1 MVSEL
6 VDLDRIKELCPL
18 IRTDGLQGGLWV
30 PEDGVANP
38 VEICLALAILAS
50 KEGVRIVNNCEVT
63 TLFVKR
69 NKRVKYQLIFVKWFF
84 FP

>member
-1 MVSEL
+1 M
-6 VDLDRIKELCPL
+6 DLARVKELCPL

-50 KEGVRIVNNCEVT
+50 KEGVRIVNDCEVGGT
-63 TLFVKR
+63 NEETVFVPR
-69 NKRVKYQLIFVKWFF
+69 AGVFSFF
-84 FP
+84 DI